1 MITLDVQVPVHY
13 NVIKEPRMKTI
24 NATAARANLFSLLH
38 EAHETDKPIMITTRN
53 GEDAIL
59 LSEQT
64 WRNLIETA
72 YFYSIPGEV
81 EALNAAAEES
91 WEECISW
98 DEIKNMKKEE
108 YEKWLNEDD

>member
-38 EAHETDKPIMITTRN
+38 EAHETDEPIMITTRN

-72 YFYSIPGEV
+72 YFYLIHFLV
-81 EALNAAAEES
+81 LKMYLT
-91 WEECISW
+91 IYTF
-98 DEIKNMKKEE
+98 ILKMR
-108 YEKWLNEDD
+108 Y